1 MWWLPPYSQG
11 LKVTDYYY
19 ELRLNGTIVKSG
31 VTVDPCVVFNLTTL
45 PANEPGYSVSVWARA
60 PPGNRTVT
68 NASIAAALG
77 KYSYTNL
84 NSLVPVATVDP
95 H

>member
-1 MWWLPPYSQG
+1 M
-11 LKVTDYYY
+11 
-19 ELRLNGTIVKSG
+19 
-31 VTVDPCVVFNLTTL
+31 TVDPCVVFNLTAL

-60 PPGNRTVT
+60 PPGNGTVT

-77 KYSYTNL
+77 KHSYTNLTNSYTNL

>member
-1 MWWLPPYSQG
+1 M
-11 LKVTDYYY
+11 
-19 ELRLNGTIVKSG
+19 NGTIVESG
-31 VTVDPCVVFNLTTL
+31 VTVDPYAVFNLTTL

-60 PPGNRTVT
+60 PPGNGTVT

-77 KYSYTNL
+77 KHSYTNL